1 MLHASIAS
9 VYKKALTVKDV
20 LGVRQVGHE
29 GLCDLAVV
37 HGDHEGQVGELTR
50 LGPGDEGGEDVLEGD
65 RVLGL
70 QGTLVHLPEEVEKLE
85 IVRLG
90 CNYMGSVCFG
100 DRHV

>member
-20 LGVRQVGHE
+20 LGVREVGHE
-29 GLCDLAVV
+29 GLRDLTVV
-37 HGDHEGQVGELTR
+37 HGDHEGQVGEVAR
-50 LGPGDEGGEDVLEGD
+50 LGPRDEGGEHVLEGD

-70 QGTLVHLPEEVEKLE
+70 QGTLVHLPEEVEKLYV
-85 IVRLG
+85 ILC